1 MVICLE
7 RGADVHMTQLMPLP
21 LAVLA
26 SVKSRLVLPVWY
38 RLTRV
43 VQDKRPSNGCVHVYV
58 FRVILC
64 VIALQAAFE
73 MIRFQLRHGN
83 DLLAVDCLRKCDVW
97 PLSLLF
103 ALRQFNNS
111 NSNKVYSAP
120 VFSI

>member
-1 MVICLE
+1 
-7 RGADVHMTQLMPLP
+7 VHMAQLMPLP
-21 LAVLA
+21 LTVLA